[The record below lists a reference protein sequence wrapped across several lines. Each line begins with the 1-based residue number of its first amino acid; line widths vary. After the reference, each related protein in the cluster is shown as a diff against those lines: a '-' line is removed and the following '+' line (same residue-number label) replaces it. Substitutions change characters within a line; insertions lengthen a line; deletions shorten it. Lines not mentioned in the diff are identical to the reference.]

1 MDRAGL
7 KIEHTMHST
16 YNSVWLTS
24 ADRDVIVTYMTY
36 MPQVVQHG
44 ERGWRMWYTGNGF
57 GRTGMGFAEGV
68 EELTEAVGSY
78 PPNAGLQ
85 LSTSANTGTST

>member
-1 MDRAGL
+1 MHGL
-7 KIEHTMHST
+7 KWPINST
-16 YNSVWLTS
+16 
-24 ADRDVIVTYMTY
+24 RIV
-36 MPQVVQHG
+36 QVVQHG

-85 LSTSANTGTST
+85 LSTSANTGTTRMAGRL

>member
-1 MDRAGL
+1 
-7 KIEHTMHST
+7 
-16 YNSVWLTS
+16 
-24 ADRDVIVTYMTY
+24 

-68 EELTEAVGSY
+68 EELTEASVGSY
-78 PPNAGLQ
+78 LPRYQPNEGVQ
-85 LSTSANTGTST
+85 LSASANTGNRMAGRL